1 MHPVLCQIQN
11 GVAHLTLNRPKIHNA
26 FDDELIGALT
36 EQLKALN
43 DDRSVRAVVL
53 CGAGKSFSAGADLGW
68 MKRMA
73 QASEKENRKDARQ
86 LAKLMRT
93 LNALGKPTIARVQG
107 AAMGGG
113 VGLVACCDIAV
124 ASDGARFALSETRLG
139 LVPAVISPYVV
150 DAIGARQARRYFL
163 TAETFDAATAR
174 ALGLVHEV
182 VAENQLDAT
191 IDALAAEPHPGLGFI
206 PDPPGGGPGSE
217 CDLYF
222 QDCAPDEKCLPWSND
237 GGDQLNGTRCNPVPP
252 MPDLLGDSCTSEA
265 GGLAGID
272 SCDHGLICW
281 EGACQEL
288 CGCSE
293 AHPVCSN
300 PATACVVSHDGWVPL
315 CEPLCNPLDPLACAV
330 GEGCYPLE
338 GLFFCAPDASAGG
351 GGPGDPCT
359 NANSCDPGTVCVE
372 GSLVPGCLGDACCT
386 PLCSAGG
393 GGVVCLPGQVCVP
406 WYEDGA
412 EPDNCLG
419 KVRVCIDP

>member
-1 MHPVLCQIQN
+1 MAWTREWMSRGLL
-11 GVAHLTLNRPKIHNA
+11 GVALVLA
-26 FDDELIGALT
+26 GCSDDEASGS
-36 EQLKALN
+36 
-43 DDRSVRAVVL
+43 DPGS
-53 CGAGKSFSAGADLGW
+53 GSAGSTAPAGLDGETGESIGTSTTEPGSGSGPGSTTSTTSAGSTDDDAGTSTSDDPSTTGAQGECSVSVS
-68 MKRMA
+68 MA
-73 QASEKENRKDARQ
+73 CS
-86 LAKLMRT
+86 
-93 LNALGKPTIARVQG
+93 
-107 AAMGGG
+107 
-113 VGLVACCDIAV
+113 LV
-124 ASDGARFALSETRLG
+124 EPP
-139 LVPAVISPYVV
+139 VP
-150 DAIGARQARRYFL
+150 
-163 TAETFDAATAR
+163 
-174 ALGLVHEV
+174 
-182 VAENQLDAT
+182 DAT